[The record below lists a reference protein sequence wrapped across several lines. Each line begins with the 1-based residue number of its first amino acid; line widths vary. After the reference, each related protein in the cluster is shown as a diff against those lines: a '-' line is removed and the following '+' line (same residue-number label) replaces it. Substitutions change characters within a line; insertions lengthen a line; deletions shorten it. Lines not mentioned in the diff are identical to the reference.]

1 VCGNTSGVSVAPNT
15 PVLVGVGQITERP
28 SPSATYA
35 TRKQPLDLMVEAL
48 ERAAIDAG
56 ATSTLADIDE
66 IVAVSSFTWHT
77 NDPALLVAERL
88 GLKVATRRLSVGGNT
103 PQTFVHDTAR
113 RILAGEVRC
122 VALVGAEA
130 MYARLLA
137 KREGRDIDW
146 VMQSDDVAS
155 PVAAVNDPAPLTAA
169 EYGQGL
175 NLPTNVYPLFE
186 NARRARL
193 GWTLDEH
200 RQQLGRLWS
209 NFARVAAVNPYAWIQ
224 EAPTPEA
231 ITTPSAD
238 NRMVAFPYTKL
249 LMANMPVDMAASF
262 IMTSYE
268 HASSIGVARD
278 RMIFPDCGAD
288 ANDHWLISDRP
299 RLDDSP
305 AMRAIWGA
313 LVDYGIDVEELAHL
327 DLYSCFP
334 TVVQTACDVLGIDA
348 FDPGRVPTITGG
360 LTFGGGPGNNYV
372 THAIASM
379 VERLRAEPTSR
390 GFVTALGWFCTK
402 HSWGVYSAT
411 PPQEGF
417 RRAVPQDAVD
427 RLPRAISDQREGAAT
442 VESYTVTHASNG
454 EPERLI
460 VAARTRGDV
469 RTWCHST
476 DPTLMDAAEVSELIG
491 RTGTIHGDQF
501 AL

>member
-1 VCGNTSGVSVAPNT
+1 
-15 PVLVGVGQITERP
+15 VLVGVGQVTERP
-28 SPSATYA
+28 GLGATYA

-48 ERAAIDAG
+48 ERAANDSG
-56 ATSTLADIDE
+56 ATSMLANIDE

-88 GLKVATRRLSVGGNT
+88 GLTVATKLLSVGGNT
-103 PQTFVHDTAR
+103 PQKFVHDAAR
-113 RILAGEVRC
+113 RILAGEARC
-122 VALVGAEA
+122 VAVVGAEA

-137 KREGRDIDW
+137 KREGRELDW
-146 VMQSDDVAS
+146 VIQSSDVPS
-155 PVAAVNDPAPLTAA
+155 PVTATNDPAPLTAA

-193 GWTLDEH
+193 GWSIAEQRD
-200 RQQLGRLWS
+200 RLGRLWS
-209 NFARVAAVNPYAWIQ
+209 NFARVAAANPYAWIHD
-224 EAPTPEA
+224 APAAEM

-262 IMTSYE
+262 IMTSFA
-268 HASSIGVARD
+268 HATSIGVARD
-278 RMIFPDCGAD
+278 RMVFPVCGAD

-299 RLDDSP
+299 QLDDSP
-305 AMRAIWGA
+305 AMRAIWESLTDFG
-313 LVDYGIDVEELAHL
+313 VDENELAHL

-334 TVVQTACDVLGIDA
+334 TVVQTACDVLGTDA
-348 FDPGRVPTITGG
+348 FDSGRVPTITGG

-379 VERLRAEPTSR
+379 VDALRVEPT
-390 GFVTALGWFCTK
+390 GHGLVTALGWFCTK

-411 PPQEGF
+411 PPPDGF
-417 RRAVPQDAVD
+417 RWAGPQNAVD
-427 RLPRAISDQREGAAT
+427 RLARVTSDQREGTAA
-442 VESYTVTHASNG
+442 VESYTVTHASSG
-454 EPERLI
+454 VPERLI
-460 VAARTRGDV
+460 IAARTPDGV

-476 DPTLMDAAEVSELIG
+476 DAALIDEAQGVELIG
-491 RTGTIHGDQF
+491 RTGNIQSDVF